1 MGCWGWVPP
10 GHHWSRDS
18 LTASLVRFLCGTVND
33 FVAEVGRAYKRATEN
48 KQEAELMAR
57 KVGLGVVG
65 GCWGRA
71 CHRGAQAPGVLRRV
85 WDSEALGVPRVPR
98 KLGAQVLRVPGTS
111 VANPNT
117 QDFQVSIWC
126 PGTQGVEGCPSTW
139 GTRGSMGCPNIQDFQ
154 ALGAL
159 RDAQHLGYL
168 GKHVASRRLG
178 TRAKHGMLKQLGT
191 QANMG
196 CPEQHGIWGAH
207 PLGFLCLGVPGRGL
221 SAWPPHSA
229 PC

>member
-126 PGTQGVEGCPSTW
+126 PGPQGVEGCPSTW

-178 TRAKHGMLKQLGT
+178 S
-191 QANMG
+191 QASMG
-196 CPEQHGIWGAH
+196 CSNNWVPKQTWGVQNST
-207 PLGFLCLGVPGRGL
+207 GFGVPIPWGSCALGCQ
-221 SAWPPHSA
+221 AEG
-229 PC
+229 